1 MVIELLTTTVHL
13 SMYQK
18 SLGKDKILK
27 RLIKEHGEMELAKKK
42 NAYLHLCLSILS
54 QQLSTKVAR
63 VIRERFLQLYEGK
76 FPSPQQII
84 DTPVTTL
91 RGIGFSNAKASYIH
105 NVARFAMEEGMEDRK
120 LNKMS
125 DDEVIEYLVPIK
137 GVGRWT
143 VEMLLMFTLGREDVF
158 AVDDLGIQNA
168 MVNLYGI
175 DKTDKKKM
183 KAEMLEI
190 AEGWRPFR
198 SYACLY
204 LWKSLDKS

>member
-1 MVIELLTTTVHL
+1 MVIELLRTELHL
-13 SMYQK
+13 GMYSK
-18 SLGKDKILK
+18 ILGKDKVMK
-27 RLIKEHGEMELAKKK
+27 RLIKDHGDMELVKKK

-63 VIRERFLQLYEGK
+63 VIRDRFLNLYEGK
-76 FPSPQQII
+76 FPTPQQIV

-105 NVARFAMEEGMEDRK
+105 NVARFAMEQGMEDRK

-125 DDEVIEYLVPIK
+125 DEEVIDHLVPIK

-143 VEMLLMFTLGREDVF
+143 VEMLLIFTLGREDVF

-190 AEGWRPFR
+190 AERWKPFR

-204 LWKSLDKS
+204 LWKSLDNN

>member
-1 MVIELLTTTVHL
+1 MVIELLRTGLHL
-13 SMYQK
+13 SMYSK
-18 SLGKDKILK
+18 ILGKDKVMK
-27 RLIKEHGEMELAKKK
+27 RLIRDHGEMELSRKK

-54 QQLSTKVAR
+54 QQLSTKVAK
-63 VIRERFLQLYEGK
+63 VIRDRFLDLYEGK
-76 FPSPQQII
+76 FPTPQQII
-84 DTPVTTL
+84 DTPVTTF

-105 NVARFAMEEGMEDRK
+105 NVARFAMEQGMEDRK
-120 LNKMS
+120 LNKMN
-125 DDEVIEYLVPIK
+125 DEEVIEYLVPIK

-143 VEMLLMFTLGREDVF
+143 VEMLLIFTLGREDVF

-168 MVNLYGI
+168 MISLYGI

-190 AEGWRPFR
+190 AEKWRPFR

-204 LWKSLDKS
+204 LWRSLDS

>member
-1 MVIELLTTTVHL
+1 MVIELLRTELHL
-13 SMYQK
+13 GMYSK
-18 SLGKDKILK
+18 ILGKDKVMK
-27 RLIKEHGEMELAKKK
+27 RLIKDHGDMELVKKK

-63 VIRERFLQLYEGK
+63 VIRDRFLNLYEGK
-76 FPSPQQII
+76 FPTPQQIV

-105 NVARFAMEEGMEDRK
+105 NVARFAMEQGMEDRK

-125 DDEVIEYLVPIK
+125 DEEVIDHLVPIK

-143 VEMLLMFTLGREDVF
+143 VEMLLIFTLGREDVF

-183 KAEMLEI
+183 KAAMLEI
-190 AEGWRPFR
+190 AERWRPFR
-198 SYACLY
+198 SYACLH
-204 LWKSLDKS
+204 LWRSLDS

>member
-1 MVIELLTTTVHL
+1 MVIELLTTAVHL

-63 VIRERFLQLYEGK
+63 VIKDRFLQLYEGK
-76 FPSPQQII
+76 FPTPQQII

-105 NVARFAMEEGMEDRK
+105 NVARFAMEQGMEDRK

-190 AEGWRPFR
+190 AEGWKPFR

-204 LWKSLDKS
+204 LWKSLDNQ

>member
-1 MVIELLTTTVHL
+1 MVIELLRTELHL
-13 SMYQK
+13 GMYSK
-18 SLGKDKILK
+18 ILGKDKVMK
-27 RLIKEHGEMELAKKK
+27 RLIKDHGDMELVKKK

-63 VIRERFLQLYEGK
+63 VIRDRFLNLYEGK
-76 FPSPQQII
+76 FPTPQQIV

-105 NVARFAMEEGMEDRK
+105 NVARFAMEQGMEDRK

-125 DDEVIEYLVPIK
+125 DEEVIDHLVPIK

-143 VEMLLMFTLGREDVF
+143 VEMLLIFTLGREDVF

-190 AEGWRPFR
+190 AERWRPFR
-198 SYACLY
+198 SYACLH
-204 LWKSLDKS
+204 LWRSLDS

>member
-1 MVIELLTTTVHL
+1 MVIELLRTELHL
-13 SMYQK
+13 GMYSK
-18 SLGKDKILK
+18 ILGKDKVMK
-27 RLIKEHGEMELAKKK
+27 RLIKDHGDMELGKKK

-63 VIRERFLQLYEGK
+63 VIRDRFLDLYEGK
-76 FPSPQQII
+76 FPTPQQIV

-105 NVARFAMEEGMEDRK
+105 NVARFAMEQGMEDRK

-125 DDEVIEYLVPIK
+125 DEEVIDHLVPIK

-143 VEMLLMFTLGREDVF
+143 VEMLLIFTLGREDVF

-190 AEGWRPFR
+190 AERWRPFR
-198 SYACLY
+198 SYACLH
-204 LWKSLDKS
+204 LWRSLDS

>member
-1 MVIELLTTTVHL
+1 MVIELLRTELHL
-13 SMYQK
+13 GMYSK
-18 SLGKDKILK
+18 ILGKDKVMK
-27 RLIKEHGEMELAKKK
+27 RLIKDHGDMELVKKK

-63 VIRERFLQLYEGK
+63 VIRDRFLDLYEGK
-76 FPSPQQII
+76 FPTPQQIV

-105 NVARFAMEEGMEDRK
+105 NVARFAMEQGMEDRK

-125 DDEVIEYLVPIK
+125 DEEVIDYLVPIK

-143 VEMLLMFTLGREDVF
+143 VEMLLIFTLGREDVF

-183 KAEMLEI
+183 KTAMLEL
-190 AEGWRPFR
+190 AEKWKPFR
-198 SYACLY
+198 SYACLH
-204 LWKSLDKS
+204 LWRSLDNK

>member
-1 MVIELLTTTVHL
+1 MVIELLRTELHL
-13 SMYQK
+13 GMYSK
-18 SLGKDKILK
+18 ILGKDKVMK
-27 RLIKEHGEMELAKKK
+27 RLIKDHGDMELVKKK

-63 VIRERFLQLYEGK
+63 VIRDRFLDLYEGK
-76 FPSPQQII
+76 FPTPQQIV

-105 NVARFAMEEGMEDRK
+105 NVARFAMEQGMEDRK

-125 DDEVIEYLVPIK
+125 DEEVIDHLVPIK

-143 VEMLLMFTLGREDVF
+143 VEMLLIFTLGREDVF

-190 AEGWRPFR
+190 AERWRPFR
-198 SYACLY
+198 SYACLH
-204 LWKSLDKS
+204 LWRSLDS

>member
-1 MVIELLTTTVHL
+1 MVIELLRTELHL
-13 SMYQK
+13 GMYSK
-18 SLGKDKILK
+18 ILGKDKVMK
-27 RLIKEHGEMELAKKK
+27 RLIKDHGDMELGKKK

-63 VIRERFLQLYEGK
+63 VIRDRFLNLYEGK
-76 FPSPQQII
+76 FPTPQQIV

-105 NVARFAMEEGMEDRK
+105 NVARFAMEQGMEDRK

-125 DDEVIEYLVPIK
+125 DEEVIDHLVPIK

-143 VEMLLMFTLGREDVF
+143 VEMLLIFTLGREDVF

-190 AEGWRPFR
+190 AERWRPFR
-198 SYACLY
+198 SYACLH
-204 LWKSLDKS
+204 LWRSLDS

>member
-1 MVIELLTTTVHL
+1 M
-13 SMYQK
+13 SMYSK
-18 SLGKDKILK
+18 ILGKDKVMK
-27 RLIKEHGEMELAKKK
+27 RLIRDHGEMELSRKK

-63 VIRERFLQLYEGK
+63 VIKDRFLDLYEGK
-76 FPSPQQII
+76 FPTPQQII
-84 DTPVTTL
+84 DTPVTTF

-105 NVARFAMEEGMEDRK
+105 NVARFAMEQGMEDRK
-120 LNKMS
+120 LNKMN
-125 DDEVIEYLVPIK
+125 DEEVIDHLVPIK

-143 VEMLLMFTLGREDVF
+143 VEMLLIFTLGREDVF

-168 MVNLYGI
+168 MISLYGI

-183 KAEMLEI
+183 KAEMVEI
-190 AEGWRPFR
+190 AERWRPFR

-204 LWKSLDKS
+204 LWKSLD

>member
-1 MVIELLTTTVHL
+1 M
-13 SMYQK
+13 MYK
-18 SLGKDKILK
+18 KILSRDKAMK
-27 RLIKEHGEMELAKKK
+27 RLIKDHGEMEITKKK

-63 VIRERFLQLYEGK
+63 VIKDRFLNLYEGE
-76 FPSPQQII
+76 FPTPQQII
-84 DTPVTTL
+84 DTPLTTL

-105 NVARFAMEEGMEDRK
+105 NVAGFAMEQGMEDKK

-125 DDEVIEYLVPIK
+125 DEEVINYLVPIK

-143 VEMLLMFTLGREDVF
+143 VEMLLIFTLGREDIF

-168 MVNLYGI
+168 MINLYGI
-175 DKTDKKKM
+175 KKTDKKKM
-183 KAEMLEI
+183 KVEMLKI
-190 AEGWRPFR
+190 AETWKPFR

-204 LWKSLDKS
+204 LWKSLDNN

>member
-1 MVIELLTTTVHL
+1 
-13 SMYQK
+13 MYHK
-18 SLGKDKILK
+18 VLNRDKTMK
-27 RLIKEHGEMELAKKK
+27 RLVKEHGEMGLGRKK

-63 VIRERFLQLYEGK
+63 VIKDRFLALYEGK
-76 FPSPQQII
+76 FPTPQQII

-105 NVARFAMEEGMEDRK
+105 NVAVFTMEQGMEDKK
-120 LNKMS
+120 LGKMS
-125 DDEVIEYLVPIK
+125 DEEVIDYLVPIK

-143 VEMLLMFTLGREDVF
+143 VEMLLIFTLGREDVF

-183 KAEMLEI
+183 KAEMIAI
-190 AEGWRPFR
+190 AESWKPFR

-204 LWKSLDKS
+204 LWKSLDNQ

>member
-1 MVIELLTTTVHL
+1 MVTELLCSGLHL

-18 SLGKDKILK
+18 VLTRDRIMK
-27 RLIKEHGEMELAKKK
+27 RLIKDHGEVELTKKK

-63 VIRERFLQLYEGK
+63 VIKDRFLALYEGK
-76 FPSPQQII
+76 FPTPQQII

-105 NVARFAMEEGMEDRK
+105 NVALFAMEQGMEDRK
-120 LNKMS
+120 LSKMS
-125 DDEVIEYLVPIK
+125 DEEVIDYLVPIK

-168 MVNLYGI
+168 MINLYGL

-183 KAEMLEI
+183 KAEMIEI
-190 AEGWRPFR
+190 AEQWKPFR

-204 LWKSLDKS
+204 LWRSLDNQ

>member
-1 MVIELLTTTVHL
+1 MVIELLRTELHL
-13 SMYQK
+13 RMYSK
-18 SLGKDKILK
+18 ILGKDKVMK
-27 RLIKEHGEMELAKKK
+27 RLIRDHGEIALSRKK

-63 VIRERFLQLYEGK
+63 VIRDRFLNLYEGK
-76 FPSPQQII
+76 FPTPQQIV

-105 NVARFAMEEGMEDRK
+105 NVARFAMEQGMEDKK
-120 LNKMS
+120 LNKMN
-125 DDEVIEYLVPIK
+125 DDEVIDYLVPIK

-143 VEMLLMFTLGREDVF
+143 VEMLLIFTLGREDVF

-168 MVNLYGI
+168 MVGLYGI

-183 KAEMLEI
+183 KADMLEI
-190 AEGWRPFR
+190 AERWKPFR
-198 SYACLY
+198 SYACLH
-204 LWKSLDKS
+204 LWRSLDN

>member
-1 MVIELLTTTVHL
+1 
-13 SMYQK
+13 MYSK
-18 SLGKDKILK
+18 ILGKDKVMK
-27 RLIKEHGEMELAKKK
+27 RLIREHGDMELVKKK

-63 VIRERFLQLYEGK
+63 VIRDRFLNLYEGK
-76 FPSPQQII
+76 FPTPQQIV

-105 NVARFAMEEGMEDRK
+105 NVARFAMEQGMEDRK

-125 DDEVIEYLVPIK
+125 DEEVIDYLVPIK

-143 VEMLLMFTLGREDVF
+143 VEMLLIFTLGREDVF

-183 KAEMLEI
+183 KVAMLVTAER
-190 AEGWRPFR
+190 WKPFR

-204 LWKSLDKS
+204 LWKSLDNQ

>member
-1 MVIELLTTTVHL
+1 MVIELLRTELHL
-13 SMYQK
+13 RMYSK
-18 SLGKDKILK
+18 ILGKDKVMK
-27 RLIKEHGEMELAKKK
+27 RLIKGHGDMELVKKK

-63 VIRERFLQLYEGK
+63 VIRDRFLDLYEGK
-76 FPSPQQII
+76 FPTPQQIV

-105 NVARFAMEEGMEDRK
+105 NVARFAMEQGMEDRK

-125 DDEVIEYLVPIK
+125 DEEVIDYLVPIK

-143 VEMLLMFTLGREDVF
+143 VEMLLIFTLGREDVF

-183 KAEMLEI
+183 KTAMLEL
-190 AEGWRPFR
+190 AEKWKPFR
-198 SYACLY
+198 SYACLH
-204 LWKSLDKS
+204 LWRSLDNK

>member
-1 MVIELLTTTVHL
+1 
-13 SMYQK
+13 MYK
-18 SLGKDKILK
+18 TILGKDKIMK
-27 RLIKEHGEMELAKKK
+27 RLIKEHGEMALSRKK

-63 VIRERFLQLYEGK
+63 VIRERFLALYEGK
-76 FPSPQQII
+76 FPTPQQII

-105 NVARFAMEEGMEDRK
+105 NVALFAMEQGMEDKK
-120 LNKMS
+120 LGKMS
-125 DDEVIEYLVPIK
+125 DEEVIDYLVPIK

-168 MVNLYGI
+168 MINLYGL
-175 DKTDKKKM
+175 DRTDKKKM
-183 KAEMLEI
+183 KAEMIGI
-190 AEGWRPFR
+190 ADQWKPFR

-204 LWKSLDKS
+204 LWRSLDNN